1 MSSPSAS
8 SWVSAAEQRLT
19 DAGYRRGGARATVLE
34 QLAVQDCALTAH
46 EIEVQLRAAGRAV
59 GRASIY
65 RVLEELH
72 ELGLVT
78 RVEVGHDSAL
88 YERADA
94 DHHHH
99 HLVCTRCGAVLPFHD
114 DDLESAIARLSAR
127 VDFTVSEHEIVLR
140 GICSDCG

>member
-1 MSSPSAS
+1 MGT
-8 SWVSAAEQRLT
+8 SAAEGWVSSAEQQLA
-19 DAGYRRGGARATVLE
+19 DAGYRRGGARAAVLG
-34 QLAVQDCALTAH
+34 QLAEQDCALSAH
-46 EIEVQLRAAGRAV
+46 DIEAQLKATDRAV

-78 RVEVGHDSAL
+78 RVEVGLDKAL

-99 HLVCTRCGAVLPFHD
+99 HLVCKECGAVLPFHD
-114 DDLESAIARLSAR
+114 DDLEAAIGRLSSR
-127 VDFTVSEHEIVLR
+127 LDFTVTEHDIVLR
-140 GICSDCG
+140 GVCAECS

>member
-1 MSSPSAS
+1 MSSASAH
-8 SWVSAAEQRLT
+8 SWVSSAEQRLA
-19 DAGYRRGGARATVLE
+19 DAGYRRGGARAAVLG
-34 QLAVQDCALTAH
+34 QLAEQDCALTAH
-46 EIEVQLRAAGRAV
+46 EIEERLKSAGRAA

-78 RVEVGHDSAL
+78 RVDVGQDKTL

-99 HLVCTRCGAVLPFHD
+99 HLVCKQCGAVLPFHD
-114 DDLESAIARLSAR
+114 DDLEAAIDRLSAR
-127 VDFTVSEHEIVLR
+127 LDFTVSEHDIVLR
-140 GICSDCG
+140 GLCAVCS